1 MNAVLEFADPNT
13 LAQVVNV
20 VCFAVG
26 AWLGSWFP
34 DIDRIAVLRLRHRST
49 VTHGCAAPA
58 LAIVAGHVAAN
69 EWAGWVA
76 AGFAVGVGLH
86 LAFDLFPGKWRGFAL
101 VDVPRLG
108 RCTKTVSV
116 AWLFANVFVCAGLA
130 VWTVPALDTFSFVAC
145 VAVLGVLY
153 FYGVFK
159 KSEHFAAGP
168 LLTLLS
174 LGADAL

>member
-1 MNAVLEFADPNT
+1 MNLVLDLADPNT
-13 LAQVVNV
+13 LTRVVGV
-20 VCFAVG
+20 ICFAVG

-34 DIDRIAVLRLRHRST
+34 DIDRIEVLRLRHRST

-58 LAIVAGHVAAN
+58 LAIVAGRATGS
-69 EWAGWVA
+69 EWADWVT
-76 AGFAVGVGLH
+76 AGFAAGVGLH

-116 AWLFANVFVCAGLA
+116 VWLFANVFVCAGMA
-130 VWTVPALDTFSFVAC
+130 VWTVSALDALSLIAC
-145 VAVLGVLY
+145 VAALGALY
-153 FYGVFK
+153 LYGVFK
-159 KSEHFAAGP
+159 KKEHLAAGP

-174 LGADAL
+174 LGADVL

>member
-1 MNAVLEFADPNT
+1 MLVLADPNT
-13 LAQVVNV
+13 LSRVVGV
-20 VCFAVG
+20 ICFAVG

-49 VTHGCAAPA
+49 VTHCCAAPA
-58 LAIVAGHVAAN
+58 LALVAGRVSGS
-69 EWAGWVA
+69 EWAHWVA
-76 AGFAVGVGLH
+76 AGFAAGVGLH

-116 AWLFANVFVCAGLA
+116 VWLFANLFVSTGMA
-130 VWTVPALDTFSFVAC
+130 VWTVPALDTLSFTAC
-145 VAVLGVLY
+145 VAALGALYLYGVL
-153 FYGVFK
+153 K

>member
-1 MNAVLEFADPNT
+1 MNEVLGLADPNT
-13 LAQVVNV
+13 LARVVGV
-20 VCFAVG
+20 ICFAVG

-58 LAIVAGHVAAN
+58 LTFVAARATGS

-76 AGFAVGVGLH
+76 AGFAAGVGLH

-108 RCTKTVSV
+108 RCTKAVSV
-116 AWLFANVFVCAGLA
+116 VWLFANVFMCTGLA
-130 VWTVPALDTFSFVAC
+130 VWTVPAPNIVSFTAC
-145 VAVLGVLY
+145 LAVVGALYLYGVL
-153 FYGVFK
+153 K
-159 KSEHFAAGP
+159 KREHFAAGP